1 MKIFVCLSLL
11 FALSSCCNYER
22 TRTDELVFFANNFE
36 LLSETKNDVPT
47 LSARIFK
54 VREFGECDNG
64 NCPEEHVYVALSEFG
79 ERPEQKVYKSK
90 ASNEWRFL
98 GWVKIP
104 ELGDQKP
111 LVTFKLSGKLK
122 SAKTEYLV
130 KAGLEGIEFIAQR
143 PITP

>member
-1 MKIFVCLSLL
+1 MNIFVCLSLL
-11 FALSSCCNYER
+11 VALSSCCNGER
-22 TRTDELVFFANNFE
+22 TRTDDLVFFANNFE

-64 NCPEEHVYVALSEFG
+64 NCPVEHVYVAISEFG
-79 ERPEQKVYKSK
+79 ERPEQKVYKSQ

-104 ELGDQKP
+104 ELGDQP
-111 LVTFKLSGKLK
+111 LVTFKLSRKLD

-130 KAGLEGIEFIAQR
+130 KAGLEGIEFIAQG
-143 PITP
+143 PISP